1 MSIAVVERRR
11 SESRSS
17 LALPGILLA
26 GLIALICVQ
35 TGLVRIPQGGVS
47 LQGPEIVTIAGRSFS
62 YRASGE
68 FLQGT
73 ASIDAPLIRVE
84 HHAPLEIMKYQVS
97 AADFARCVAE
107 GACEKARPRW
117 NAVGD
122 VPATGVSYEDAV
134 DYATWLADRTGE
146 TWRLPTV
153 EEWVFAAGSRAV
165 DTAVG
170 GAANEANPAE
180 RWLLA
185 YRKEAALSLDGPAM
199 PLPLGAF
206 GTNEFGVADLSA
218 VVWEWTS
225 TCASRTT
232 LNVSGNVAAY
242 TQNCGARYL
251 EGRHRVAMS
260 TFIRDGVAG
269 GCSIGVPPD
278 NLGFRLVRDMNWAQ
292 RARAWLAA
300 IWQSTSA
307 DL

>member
-1 MSIAVVERRR
+1 MSIALVERRR
-11 SESRSS
+11 GESRSS
-17 LALPGILLA
+17 LVLPGMLLA
-26 GLIALICVQ
+26 GLIALICLQ
-35 TGLVRIPQGGVS
+35 TGLVRIPQGGVT
-47 LQGPEIVTIAGRSFS
+47 LPGPQTVTIVGRSLS

-68 FLQGT
+68 YLQGT
-73 ASIDAPLIRVE
+73 ASIDAPLVHVE
-84 HHAPLEIMKYQVS
+84 RHVPIEIMKYQVS
-97 AADFARCVAE
+97 AAEFAQCVAE

-117 NAVGD
+117 SVGGN
-122 VPATGVSYEDAV
+122 VPATGVSYEEAV
-134 DYATWLADRTGE
+134 DYATWLGDRTGE
-146 TWRLPTV
+146 NWRLPTV

-170 GAANEANPAE
+170 VAANEANPAE

-185 YRKEAALSLDGPAM
+185 YRKEATLSLDGPAA

-232 LNVSGNVAAY
+232 LSAAGSIAAY

-260 TFIRDGVAG
+260 TFIRDGVSG

-278 NLGFRLVRDMNWAQ
+278 NLGFRLVRDVNWAQ
-292 RARAWLAA
+292 RALAWIATV
-300 IWQSTSA
+300 WPSKSA
-307 DL
+307 EL